1 MSSNPSFIQT
11 RLIRITTFG
20 LIVILFVLIYVE
32 SQFFIPNIEQSFL
45 MVTFKEQ
52 YKSIGDINLYN
63 NSYLNHNDYL
73 GHHDKVDRG

>member
-11 RLIRITTFG
+11 RLIKITTFG
-20 LIVILFVLIYVE
+20 LIAILFVFIYVE

-52 YKSIGDINLYN
+52 YKSIGYMN
-63 NSYLNHNDYL
+63 NSYLNHNDSERH
-73 GHHDKVDRG
+73 GKVDRG

>member
-32 SQFFIPNIEQSFL
+32 SQLFIPNIEQSFL
-45 MVTFKEQ
+45 MVSFKEQ
-52 YKSIGDINLYN
+52 YKSIGYMN
-63 NSYLNHNDYL
+63 NSYLNHNDSL
-73 GHHDKVDRG
+73 GLYKIDRG

>member
-20 LIVILFVLIYVE
+20 LIAILFVFIYVE

-45 MVTFKEQ
+45 MVTIKEQ
-52 YKSIGDINLYN
+52 YKSIGYMN
-63 NSYLNHNDYL
+63 NTYLNHNDSL
-73 GHHDKVDRG
+73 GLYKIDRG

>member
-20 LIVILFVLIYVE
+20 LIVILSIFIYVE

-52 YKSIGDINLYN
+52 YKSIGYMN
-63 NSYLNHNDYL
+63 NSYLNDNDSL
-73 GHHDKVDRG
+73 GLYKIDRG

>member
-1 MSSNPSFIQT
+1 MPSNPSFIQT

-20 LIVILFVLIYVE
+20 LIVILFVFIYVE
-32 SQFFIPNIEQSFL
+32 SQLFIPNIEQSFL

-52 YKSIGDINLYN
+52 YKSIGDIN
-63 NSYLNHNDYL
+63 NSYLNHNDAL

>member
-20 LIVILFVLIYVE
+20 LIVILFVFIYVE

-52 YKSIGDINLYN
+52 YKSIGYMN
-63 NSYLNHNDYL
+63 NSYLNHSDSER
-73 GHHDKVDRG
+73 HDKVDRG

>member
-1 MSSNPSFIQT
+1 MPSNPSFIQT
-11 RLIRITTFG
+11 RLIKITTFG
-20 LIVILFVLIYVE
+20 LIAILFVFIYVE

-52 YKSIGDINLYN
+52 YKSIYN
-63 NSYLNHNDYL
+63 NSHLNHNGSL

>member
-1 MSSNPSFIQT
+1 MSSNPSFLQT

-52 YKSIGDINLYN
+52 YKSIGYMN
-63 NSYLNHNDYL
+63 NTYLNHNDSLDLYKIDP
-73 GHHDKVDRG
+73 G